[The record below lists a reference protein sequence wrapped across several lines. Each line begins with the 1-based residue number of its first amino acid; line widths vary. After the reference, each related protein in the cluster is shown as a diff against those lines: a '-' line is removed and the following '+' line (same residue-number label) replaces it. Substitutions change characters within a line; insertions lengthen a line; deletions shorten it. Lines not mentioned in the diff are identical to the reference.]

1 MKSLTLFLMG
11 VNIID
16 ISIFQSFL
24 TRCLLV
30 ITELDYIISEIL
42 FIPIVR
48 LMVKNCRELLIYLK
62 ILNYTK

>member
-1 MKSLTLFLMG
+1 MKPLTLFLMG

-24 TRCLLV
+24 IWCLLV
-30 ITELDYIISEIL
+30 ITELNSIISEIL

-48 LMVKNCRELLIYLK
+48 LTVKNCRELLIYLK